1 MAKLN
6 PADYE
11 KFRKL
16 REAFTILSV
25 HDVINHNFFISL
37 SRQLKLNQSVVY

>member
-1 MAKLN
+1 MEQL
-6 PADYE
+6 DSE
-11 KFRKL
+11 L